1 MAQRRCYVCRRT
13 LDLTEF
19 YADATRGDGRGS
31 RCKACDD
38 ARDRV
43 EHDRRK
49 YQRRKGAALSAG
61 DRVG

>member
-1 MAQRRCYVCRRT
+1 
-13 LDLTEF
+13 LSEF
-19 YADATRGDGRGS
+19 YADATHGDGRAS
-31 RCKACDD
+31 RCKVCDN

-49 YQRRKGAALSAG
+49 YQRRKAAALNAG